1 MKDNL
6 LLIKN
11 NSGKINL
18 NEEDMSIN
26 GSDSWDNS
34 LSTTAII
41 SRDSNGSNKSSS
53 KNCFKDSDEGF
64 LEGNKKP
71 DETKMYKNNEND
83 NLLTLQIKYALNGMR
98 EQYKANKASFH
109 KTQYFNNYCEYY
121 LGTGNNANNMHNIIE
136 KEDIDRSQL

>member
-1 MKDNL
+1 MKDKL
-6 LLIKN
+6 YLIKN
-11 NSGKINL
+11 NSAKISSNKE
-18 NEEDMSIN
+18 NISIN

-71 DETKMYKNNEND
+71 DETKIYKNNEND
-83 NLLTLQIKYALNGMR
+83 NLLTLQIKYALNRMR
-98 EQYKANKASFH
+98 EQYKANKSSFH

-121 LGTGNNANNMHNIIE
+121 LGIGNNANNMHNIFE
-136 KEDIDRSQL
+136 KEDINSSQL